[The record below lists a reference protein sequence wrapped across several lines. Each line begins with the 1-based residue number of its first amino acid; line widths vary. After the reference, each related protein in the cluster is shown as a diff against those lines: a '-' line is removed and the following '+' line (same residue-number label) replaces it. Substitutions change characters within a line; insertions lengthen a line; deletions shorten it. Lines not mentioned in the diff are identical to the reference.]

1 MVLYR
6 THMHE
11 LLTDK
16 SSKGVINTDGNIAS
30 VAIPS

>member
-1 MVLYR
+1 VVLYD

-11 LLTDK
+11 LLTNK
-16 SSKGVINTDGNIAS
+16 SSKGAINTDGNIAS